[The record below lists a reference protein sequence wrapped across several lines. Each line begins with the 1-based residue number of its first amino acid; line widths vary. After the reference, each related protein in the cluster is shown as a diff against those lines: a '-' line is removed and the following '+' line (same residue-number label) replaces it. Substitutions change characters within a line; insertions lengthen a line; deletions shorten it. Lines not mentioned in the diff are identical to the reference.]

1 MYDIIF
7 VFLSTVFLTAYITRL
22 YATKQ
27 EHVLQVNEWT
37 KDPRMIPTIS
47 QGKHDEF
54 VKLMNQWN
62 GKRG

>member
-7 VFLSTVFLTAYITRL
+7 VFLSTVFLTAYITRWL
-22 YATKQ
+22 YATNQ
-27 EHVLQVNEWT
+27 EHVLRVNEWT

-47 QGKHDEF
+47 QEKHDEF
-54 VKLMNQWN
+54 VKLMS